1 MPTKPIILGS
11 ILIFFCLMGGAT
23 QVNALSM
30 CVDSKELVIQQDECV
45 RRATAVIRKYFKET
59 RPYAEGVVYGFQGEN
74 GAAILCN
81 ATNKGVVFFATS
93 GPDTKV
99 CSRNKD
105 SLLGG
110 F

>member
-11 ILIFFCLMGGAT
+11 ILIFLSLTGGGT
-23 QVNALSM
+23 QVNASSM
-30 CVDSKELVIQQDECV
+30 CVESKELVIQQDECV

-59 RPYAEGVVYGFQGEN
+59 YPHAESVFGFQGGN
-74 GAAILCN
+74 AAAILCN